1 MMQVT
6 LKLKKGDSIFV
17 KPAENGTTTEFPT
30 EEIEGYLLK
39 ELTDNN
45 NGEFSI
51 LSPPKPIDQTLL
63 KFGPAGMKPG
73 VSVLKSI
80 SFQDLKRRPNK

>member
-1 MMQVT
+1 MN
-6 LKLKKGDSIFV
+6 G
-17 KPAENGTTTEFPT
+17 KPAENGNYPEFPT

-51 LSPPKPIDQTLL
+51 LSPPKPIDQSLL
-63 KFGPAGMKPG
+63 KFGPAAGMKTG
-73 VSVLKSI
+73 VSVLKPI
-80 SFQDLKRRPNK
+80 SSQDLKRRLNK